1 MQSFSFAE
9 IERKYFHDIGILFGF
24 LIVGG
29 IVGLF
34 VFDISEPRGVVDG
47 VGYAA
52 LVALC
57 IRFGGRAVLIAAIAT
72 SILTIGAGFML
83 PDSGISIA
91 GMWANRGFALA
102 EIWIIA
108 AIILR
113 RLSLQSEVAAR
124 ESSLQAQQ
132 DAMGRIIREA
142 LLCNEPFEDKVRRVT
157 KLGAEAMKCDLAAIW
172 QIDDSGTLTKV
183 IDLWDRPKREH
194 FLIPDHP
201 VNNDPE
207 FLRRMETTFVV
218 YAEDVRV
225 SPLHKNRLHL
235 FEPLGVRAILTAN
248 TFAQRPHEASVA
260 FAFREPHRWTT
271 EEIAFARG
279 VANLVSLLFVTRRS
293 AETLAALDQVSEGIY
308 AEDRNGN
315 VQYANRAAIALSRT
329 GTDGIGR
336 LLPRP
341 EMPLTAAGDMY
352 EINYEGRDLEIQRMR
367 LPDKGTLTRINDVT
381 TRNAAL
387 AARQQLEA
395 RLQQS
400 AKMEAIGQ
408 LAGGMAHDFNNIL
421 GSIMGFAGFL
431 AQDLPA
437 QSAEHGFTTR
447 ILNACTRGKELV
459 EQILAFARARAVERG
474 AVDIGLLLKRN
485 HDFLLSLMPLQIKL
499 SVSFEDVALPVFGS
513 AAQIGQLIANL
524 SLNARD
530 AIGDHGGVID
540 VSAKLATVEQLETLT
555 DRRDHPNERIFGEVK
570 LDKSYCM
577 LRLSDDGAG
586 IAPEI
591 LDRIFEPFFTTKG
604 RHRGTGLGL
613 AVVHGVVEATGG
625 VCHVSSQLGKGTT
638 FSVYLPIAGEADVG
652 PRLPINEPAA
662 LRGTERVLIVDD
674 EQDIADM
681 LAIGLERLGYEA
693 VGINDPL
700 EALAA
705 FTEDP
710 TAFDVVITDQ
720 VMPGLRGLDFIR
732 RLKEIRPDVRTILC
746 TGFSDGANAETS
758 REAGADAFFHKPVDA
773 RKIAPQIRTLMKD
786 DAP

>member
-1 MQSFSFAE
+1 MQRLSLAE
-9 IERKYFHDIGILFGF
+9 IERKYFRDIGILFGF
-24 LIVGG
+24 LIVAG

-57 IRFGGRAVLIAAIAT
+57 IRFGGPAVLTAAIVT
-72 SILTIGAGFML
+72 SIFTVSAAFLL
-83 PDSGISIA
+83 PDAGISVA
-91 GMWANRGFALA
+91 GMWANRACALA

-113 RLSLQSEVAAR
+113 RLSLQSELAGR
-124 ESSLQAQQ
+124 ESSLQGQQ
-132 DAMGRIIREA
+132 TAMGRIVREA
-142 LLCNEPFEDKVRRVT
+142 LLPDATFEEKIRRVT
-157 KLGAEAMKCDLAAIW
+157 ELGAEAMKSDLVAVW

-183 IDLWDRPKREH
+183 IDIWDRAKRDH

-201 VNNDPE
+201 VNSDPE
-207 FLRRMETTFVV
+207 FLRRMETAFVV
-218 YAEDVRV
+218 YADDVQT
-225 SPLHKNRLHL
+225 SALHKKRLDL
-235 FEPLGVRAILTAN
+235 FEPIGVRAILTAN

-260 FAFREPHRWTT
+260 FAFREPHHWTT
-271 EEIAFARG
+271 EEVAFARG
-279 VANLVSLLFVTRRS
+279 VSNLVSLLFATRRT

-308 AEDRNGN
+308 SEDKHGT
-315 VQYANRAAIALSRT
+315 VLYANRAAMALSRQDK
-329 GTDGIGR
+329 GGIGKP
-336 LLPRP
+336 LPRP
-341 EMPLTAAGDMY
+341 EMPLTASSDMY

-367 LPDKGTLTRINDVT
+367 LPDKGVLTRINDVT

-387 AARQQLEA
+387 AARHQFEA

-431 AQDLPA
+431 SQDLPPH
-437 QSAEHGFTTR
+437 SAEHGFATR

-459 EQILAFARARAVERG
+459 EQILAFSRARAVERG
-474 AVDIGLLLKRN
+474 VVDIGLLLTRN
-485 HDFLLSLMPLQIKL
+485 RDFLAGLMPPQTKL
-499 SVSFEDVALPVFGS
+499 NIPSGDVALPVFGS

-524 SLNARD
+524 CLNARD
-530 AIGDHGGVID
+530 AIGDDGGTVDI
-540 VSAKLATVEQLETLT
+540 SARPATAEELNGPGSS
-555 DRRDHPNERIFGEVK
+555 RGRPNERLFGELRFGK
-570 LDKSYCM
+570 NYCL
-577 LRLSDDGAG
+577 LRLTDNGSG

-591 LDRIFEPFFTTKG
+591 MDRIFEPFFTTKG
-604 RHRGTGLGL
+604 RQRGTGLGL

-625 VCHVSSQLGKGTT
+625 ACHVVSQLGQGTT
-638 FSVYLPIAGEADVG
+638 FSIYLPIAGETVVS
-652 PRLPINEPAA
+652 PRMPLSDPST
-662 LRGTERVLIVDD
+662 LHGTERVLIVDD

-693 VGINDPL
+693 VGINDPM

-710 TAFDVVITDQ
+710 EAFDVVITDQ
-720 VMPGLRGLDFIR
+720 VMPGLRGLDLVR
-732 RLKEIRPDVRTILC
+732 RLKEIRPTVRTILC

-773 RKIAPQIRTLMKD
+773 RKIAPQIRALMKD
-786 DAP
+786 GD